1 MANELPRKPIKRVT
15 VPTVSK
21 ELPKESPEETKGRTS
36 QNVLLFC
43 LFLLVSGIVYIAI
56 FQRKYF
62 SDFSSN
68 KPVVADSSA
77 FKDTLSVNNDSLASE
92 EYSTILGQDKPS
104 NKKKGPVV
112 YPAGTR
118 FYLVAGT
125 FIFYPYAEKFRD
137 KMKAEGYQADI
148 ISTGENRQF
157 HRIYIESSEDAT
169 SIRAKRDQ
177 LRSSRG
183 MDVWV
188 YAE

>member
-1 MANELPRKPIKRVT
+1 MANELPKKPIKRVT

-21 ELPKESPEETKGRTS
+21 EVPKETLAETKDRTA

-62 SDFSSN
+62 DSYSSDV
-68 KPVVADSSA
+68 PVAADSSA
-77 FKDTLSVNNDSLASE
+77 LKDTLPVNDSLASE
-92 EYSTILGQDKPS
+92 EYTTIIGQDKPS
-104 NKKKGPVV
+104 NKKNPAV

-125 FIFYPYAEKFRD
+125 FIFYPYAEKFRN
-137 KMKAEGYQADI
+137 KIKAEGYQADI

-157 HRIYIESSEDAT
+157 HRIYIESSEDPVPV
-169 SIRAKRDQ
+169 RAKRDE
-177 LRSSRG
+177 LRSSKG